1 MFTTLIN
8 SKTKE
13 YATVMNGE
21 FYTTDIPK
29 LMNGKLTKELLVNY
43 YRNTHDSALAK
54 KLEEEYDVI
63 VVDVIK
69 DE

>member
-8 SKTKE
+8 KKTKE

-21 FYTTDIPK
+21 FYSTNIPR
-29 LMNGKLTKELLVNY
+29 LMSGDLTKELLVNY
-43 YRNTHDSALAK
+43 YKDTHDSALAK

-63 VVDVIK
+63 IVDVIK